1 MESRTKADGRCAQ
14 FHPWDDLVV
23 SASMDLTVRV
33 WDISGLRKKNQA
45 HQAPMS
51 FEEQM
56 ARAQQGQAD
65 LFGNTDAVVKYV
77 LEGHDRGVNWAAF
90 HPTLP
95 LIVSAGDDRQIKLWR
110 MSETKAWEV
119 DSCRGHFNNV
129 SMTMFHPKHE
139 LILSA
144 SEDKTIRV
152 WDMTKRTAVQTFR
165 REHDRFWVLTAH
177 PELNLFAAGELKC
190 PLHLNAS

>member
-1 MESRTKADGRCAQ
+1 
-14 FHPWDDLVV
+14 
-23 SASMDLTVRV
+23 MDLTVRV

-110 MSETKAWEV
+110 MSETMAWEV

-177 PELNLFAAGELKC
+177 PELNLFAAGKLVVA
-190 PLHLNAS
+190 LGQGRADM